1 MRGQCEFGKRSGW
14 VLRRRASW
22 CQSSMFEWIFCFGA
36 KALKLKAIDVG
47 ISTNFGNGGGQAE
60 KVFGV
65 YDNDRELNEVL

>member
-1 MRGQCEFGKRSGW
+1 
-14 VLRRRASW
+14 
-22 CQSSMFEWIFCFGA
+22 MFEWIFCFGA